1 MFDKEYRKLTTT
13 FSVFTA
19 NKQHAINI
27 FLLLIIIL
35 VGLTTC
41 CLSNNQT
48 PGEDL
53 YYQALNLEK
62 QKSFSQAANL
72 YEQALSMLMEE
83 KNMELATECSEALQ
97 RLMIFHIVYPY
108 TIEQFED
115 FLQQAYPQATT
126 EQIRSWTASREKMHY
141 FWDGEEHYFQD
152 AVQNLK
158 FRHLDL
164 MQANTDQEYYDLV
177 LKVNQTAQEDPAYSW
192 MQYQKPVTYRGIHTV
207 SIPRNELS
215 DVGTYRIWF
224 PLPINNGP
232 QTQVTI
238 ESIIPDKW
246 VKQPS
251 SINQNIGL
259 LYMEIP
265 MEELT
270 EDLFIQIKF
279 TFTHY
284 EQRFSVD
291 PDNVGEYDQDSA
303 LFQKYTMSYG
313 NTEVTSDIREIA
325 KNVVG
330 DEKNPYLAARK
341 IYYNIV
347 NNVTY
352 SYMPHLVM
360 WPRTSQTESDYVQK
374 YQQGDCGAQSI
385 YFSAMCRSLGIPAR
399 TTGGWQLF
407 KDEFRGHFW
416 AEFYLPNY
424 GWIPV
429 DTSCAQ
435 LANYP
440 KNLTV
445 QQRQLF
451 IDYYFG
457 NQDSMRCV
465 VQKDTDESLIPQTH
479 SMILLPLAIQ
489 VPAVEYSIP
498 TGEIPDLVFL
508 EHSTMQ
514 CEIISP

>member
-1 MFDKEYRKLTTT
+1 
-13 FSVFTA
+13 
-19 NKQHAINI
+19 
-27 FLLLIIIL
+27 
-35 VGLTTC
+35 
-41 CLSNNQT
+41 
-48 PGEDL
+48 
-53 YYQALNLEK
+53 
-62 QKSFSQAANL
+62 
-72 YEQALSMLMEE
+72 
-83 KNMELATECSEALQ
+83 
-97 RLMIFHIVYPY
+97 
-108 TIEQFED
+108 
-115 FLQQAYPQATT
+115 
-126 EQIRSWTASREKMHY
+126 MHY

-330 DEKNPYLAARK
+330 DEKK
-341 IYYNIV
+341 
-347 NNVTY
+347 
-352 SYMPHLVM
+352 
-360 WPRTSQTESDYVQK
+360 TSQTESDYVQK